1 MSEQT
6 LLRGILINAYTRS
19 ITEVAIPTGIDPIY
33 KELSKDATNPVECF
47 TCVDI
52 AEDPDGMIQT
62 LFVDDN
68 GMFMQ
73 TQFLKVSS
81 YPSPLAG
88 NALLLGTNMDNG
100 ESISTSMSIDEVREH
115 VEFLS
120 PLEVQAGCG
129 SRW

>member
-6 LLRGILINAYTRS
+6 ILRGILINAYTRS
-19 ITEVAIPTGIDPIY
+19 ITEVAIPTGTDPIY
-33 KELSKDATNPVECF
+33 KELSKDATNPVDCF

-73 TQFLKVSS
+73 TQFFKISNHS
-81 YPSPLAG
+81 TPLAG
-88 NALLLGTNMDNG
+88 NALLLGTDMENG
-100 ESISTSMSIDEVREH
+100 ESISTSMSIDEVRKH

-120 PLEVQAGCG
+120 RIQVLAGCG
-129 SRW
+129 ERW